1 MITLIERSRS
11 FGLAFKDLSLHQ
23 EPFWLGLL
31 AGSFYDCCMIR
42 SAVRNDAAMAVPLIL
57 QAIGH
62 IAFVLSGT
70 VEAQET
76 ESILKDFFGQEG
88 NRMSYQNTLVM
99 EEDGEVVGVAIFYD
113 GAKAR
118 ELDEPLERAAAKKS
132 GHSDYC
138 IPTEP
143 ESSEFYMD
151 TLSVSSGCQGKGYGS
166 LLIEA
171 GCDRARKLGHL
182 RMALLVEA
190 DSARAKRLYERVGFR
205 ADYTKWIVGQEYFHM
220 VRTL

>member
-1 MITLIERSRS
+1 
-11 FGLAFKDLSLHQ
+11 
-23 EPFWLGLL
+23 
-31 AGSFYDCCMIR
+31 
-42 SAVRNDAAMAVPLIL
+42 MAVPLIL

-70 VEAQET
+70 AEAQET

-143 ESSEFYMD
+143 EASEFYMD

-182 RMALLVEA
+182 RMALLV
-190 DSARAKRLYERVGFR
+190 VG
-205 ADYTKWIVGQEYFHM
+205 GQCASQTA
-220 VRTL
+220 VRTGWVPRGLYQVDRGTGILSHGSDFVMQLAYCEE

>member
-1 MITLIERSRS
+1 LLALLERSRS

-23 EPFWLGLL
+23 KPFRLGLL

-57 QAIGH
+57 QAIGQ

-70 VEAQET
+70 AEAQET
-76 ESILKDFFGQEG
+76 ESTLKDFFGQEG

-99 EEDGEVVGVAIFYD
+99 EEEGEVVGVAIFYD

-118 ELDEPLERAAAKKS
+118 ELDEPLEWAAAEKS
-132 GHSDYC
+132 GHSDYW

-143 ESSEFYMD
+143 EASEFYMD
-151 TLSVSSGCQGKGYGS
+151 TLSVSPGCQGKGYGS

-182 RMALLVEA
+182 RMALLVEV
-190 DSARAKRLYERVGFR
+190 DSARAKRL
-205 ADYTKWIVGQEYFHM
+205 
-220 VRTL
+220 

>member
-11 FGLAFKDLSLHQ
+11 FGLAFKDLSLRQ
-23 EPFWLGLL
+23 KPFWLGLL
-31 AGSFYDCCMIR
+31 AGPFYDCCMIR

-143 ESSEFYMD
+143 EASEFYMD

-182 RMALLVEA
+182 RMALLVEV

>member
-1 MITLIERSRS
+1 
-11 FGLAFKDLSLHQ
+11 
-23 EPFWLGLL
+23 
-31 AGSFYDCCMIR
+31 
-42 SAVRNDAAMAVPLIL
+42 MAVPLIL

-70 VEAQET
+70 AEAQET

-143 ESSEFYMD
+143 EASEFYMD

-182 RMALLVEA
+182 RMALLVEV

>member
-1 MITLIERSRS
+1 M
-11 FGLAFKDLSLHQ
+11 
-23 EPFWLGLL
+23 L

-70 VEAQET
+70 AEAQET

-151 TLSVSSGCQGKGYGS
+151 TLSVSSGYQGKGYSS

-182 RMALLVEA
+182 RMALLVEV

>member
-1 MITLIERSRS
+1 M
-11 FGLAFKDLSLHQ
+11 
-23 EPFWLGLL
+23 L

-70 VEAQET
+70 AEAQET

-118 ELDEPLERAAAKKS
+118 GLDEPLERAAAKKS

-143 ESSEFYMD
+143 GASEFYMD